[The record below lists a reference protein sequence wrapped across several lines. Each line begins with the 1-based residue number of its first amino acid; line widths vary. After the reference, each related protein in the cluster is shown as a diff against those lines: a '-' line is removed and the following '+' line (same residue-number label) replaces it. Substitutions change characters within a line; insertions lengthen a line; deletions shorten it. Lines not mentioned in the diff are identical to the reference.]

1 MTTDD
6 WNTIDASAQEPSQ
19 EQPQGPTPEGA
30 GSGEDAWRDFA
41 GSSEAASGGPAT
53 GAPFTGGEA
62 DFGVPTAGAPFAG
75 EAMPQGAAQ
84 DASKDNLAIASTV
97 VGVLSLCA
105 SLVPVCGFPLSLAA
119 IGLGAFSLK
128 APNRRTLA
136 IVGLVL
142 GGLAILLSIC
152 SAAFGLMAMM
162 NGQGGY

>member
-1 MTTDD
+1 MTTDE
-6 WNTIDASAQEPSQ
+6 WNTIGASAQEPGQ

-30 GSGEDAWRDFA
+30 GAEGSEWRDFG
-41 GSSEAASGGPAT
+41 GSAAAAGGPET
-53 GAPFTGGEA
+53 GAPFGAGEV
-62 DFGVPTAGAPFAG
+62 DFGAPTAGAPFAG
-75 EAMPQGAAQ
+75 EAMPQGTAQ

-105 SLVPVCGFPLSLAA
+105 SLVPICGFPLSLAA

-152 SAAFGLMAMM
+152 SAVFGLVAMM